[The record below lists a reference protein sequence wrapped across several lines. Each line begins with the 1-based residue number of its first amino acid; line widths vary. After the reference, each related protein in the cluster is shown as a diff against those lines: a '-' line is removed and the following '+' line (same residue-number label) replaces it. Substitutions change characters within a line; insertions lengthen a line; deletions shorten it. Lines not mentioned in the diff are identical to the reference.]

1 MQMESYLMMK
11 CTKKKKQTN
20 VNITQGYNMY
30 MTGSEKSKIAGKWT
44 NMNIL
49 STSVSEY
56 MTSVLISWKVAE
68 LQRAC

>member
-1 MQMESYLMMK
+1 MESYLMMK

-30 MTGSEKSKIAGKWT
+30 MTRSEKSNIAGKWT

-56 MTSVLISWKVAE
+56 
-68 LQRAC
+68 